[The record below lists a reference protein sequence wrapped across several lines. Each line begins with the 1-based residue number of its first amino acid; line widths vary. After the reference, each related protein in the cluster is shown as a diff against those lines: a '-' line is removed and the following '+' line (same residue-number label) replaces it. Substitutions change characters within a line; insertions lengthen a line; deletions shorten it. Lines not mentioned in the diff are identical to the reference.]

1 MKHRAVCSLAFWLCV
16 VFSGLAWPAR
26 GADVTNRFGFAD
38 FLLVPLRV
46 HLVSAKVAT
55 NLSTTLR
62 EQDIARI
69 LPKMN
74 RVWAQAGVHFYVES
88 LVREEAAG
96 QEGYAER
103 ARADEPPALLSL
115 RPEATRSSN
124 QFHLY
129 YLHQCRPNGIYIG
142 PGGIFVKD
150 IAWLRKVEGGMDEPL
165 PRVSSHELGHAF
177 TLPHRQDV
185 TNLMASGTT
194 GMWLNDDEIK
204 QAREAARKKEWI
216 QPAPDVLKRAEELQ
230 KSGKNAEAKK
240 LFSIVATVPI
250 DVEETQRARRW
261 VKEGGKL

>member
-1 MKHRAVCSLAFWLCV
+1 MNYRAVCSLALGLCV
-16 VFSGLAWPAR
+16 VVGPLASPAH
-26 GADVTNRFGFAD
+26 GAEATNRFGFTE

-46 HLVSAKVAT
+46 HLLSATVAT
-55 NLSTTLR
+55 NLSTTLT
-62 EQDIARI
+62 EKDIDRI

-96 QEGYAER
+96 QDGYAER
-103 ARADEPPALLSL
+103 ARTNEPPALLTL

-124 QFHLY
+124 QFHIY
-129 YLHQCRPNGIYIG
+129 YLHRCQPNGIYIG

-150 IAWLRKVEGGMDEPL
+150 TASLRKVEGGIDEPL

-177 TLPHRQDV
+177 TLQHRQDV

-194 GMWLNDDEIK
+194 GTWLNDAEIK
-204 QAREAARKKEWI
+204 QAREAAKKKEWI
-216 QPAPDVLKRAEELQ
+216 QPAPDVLKRADELD
-230 KSGKNAEAKK
+230 KAGKGDEAKK
-240 LFSIVATVPI
+240 LFGIVAAVPI

-261 VKEGGKL
+261 VKEREKP